1 MHGWEM
7 IHTVKSLMEMSVF
20 LCMGLGTGWMQ
31 VLEKGHQSLL
41 ILGKGLCVFGSFDP
55 KISCFGQGLESSRTG
70 RGREGEKEEG
80 GILKTGSLQ
89 GQVTVREVGKEG
101 SGVRV

>member
-1 MHGWEM
+1 MATRTPGESGHCSDPGDVGEA
-7 IHTVKSLMEMSVF
+7 
-20 LCMGLGTGWMQ
+20 GLAGWMQ

-41 ILGKGLCVFGSFDP
+41 ILGKGLCVFGSSDP
-55 KISCFGQGLESSRTG
+55 KISCFGQELESSRTG